1 LQFALSGNLADL
13 LPSLENMLYVG
24 VSAGSIATTPCHC
37 DVDWDLQW
45 VPPVSDMALRG
56 ERAIGLVDFALWV
69 HLDNPD
75 PMFEDNSMANIE
87 RWAAGVPMSNHAID
101 GATALKV
108 SGATVEV
115 VSEGHWRLFTFTAST
130 D

>member
-1 LQFALSGNLADL
+1 
-13 LPSLENMLYVG
+13 
-24 VSAGSIATTPCHC
+24 
-37 DVDWDLQW
+37 
-45 VPPVSDMALRG
+45 
-56 ERAIGLVDFALWV
+56 
-69 HLDNPD
+69 
-75 PMFEDNSMANIE
+75 MANIE